1 MLKGVWK
8 YIASCNTCQR
18 NKVSQLA
25 KVDLLQPLSIPTECW
40 THVSMDFITQLLLT
54 RGKYD
59 TIVIFINMLSKMV
72 HFIPTTTTATAPATA
87 RIFFDSIFQLHGL
100 PKVIVSDWDSK
111 FTSQFWR
118 TLFEHLGTKLAMST
132 AFHPQTDG
140 QTERMNRTLEDMLR
154 AFVNYKQDD
163 WDTYLSAAEFA
174 YNSAPNASTGMTPF
188 KMVYGSDPYTPT
200 TICKKTPDTVPAFA
214 EFMER
219 INNLTRAA
227 MDSMALA
234 KKRQE
239 QNANQ
244 SRRALVFKV
253 GDKVLLSS
261 AHIQLASQV
270 ARPSKKLQS
279 RFIGPYLI
287 VEIISPVAYR
297 LALPPTLKIHPVFH
311 VSLLKPYASPEAVL
325 DQEVKQLLPPAVLV
339 DDHEEFEIE
348 QILACRSH
356 WRQIEYLVKWVGY
369 LEYDASWEPE
379 SNLDNTKDAI
389 ADFER
394 KQAGISNSVIEDDNL
409 L

>member
-1 MLKGVWK
+1 
-8 YIASCNTCQR
+8 
-18 NKVSQLA
+18 
-25 KVDLLQPLSIPTECW
+25 
-40 THVSMDFITQLLLT
+40 MDFITQLPLT
-54 RGKYD
+54 RSKHD
-59 TIVIFINMLSKMV
+59 AIVVFVDMLSKMV
-72 HFIPTTTTATAPATA
+72 HFVPTTTTATAPATA
-87 RIFFDSIFQLHGL
+87 RIFFDSIFRLHGL
-100 PKVIVSDWDSK
+100 PKVIVSDRDSK
-111 FTSQFWR
+111 FTSRFWR

-239 QNANQ
+239 QSANQ

-261 AHIQLASQV
+261 AHIQLASQA

-311 VSLLKPYASPEAVL
+311 VSLLKPYASPEAVP
-325 DQEVKQLLPPAVLV
+325 DREVKQLPPPAVLV
-339 DDHEEFEIE
+339 DDHEEFEVE
-348 QILACRSH
+348 QILARRSH
-356 WRQIEYLVKWVGY
+356 RRRIEYLVKWVGY
-369 LEYDASWEPE
+369 PEYDASWEPE
-379 SNLDNTKDAI
+379 SNLDNAKDAI
-389 ADFER
+389 AEFER
-394 KQAGISNSVIEDDNL
+394 EQMGNSNSVIEDDNL
-409 L
+409 LFFEGE